1 MKNCKHCGAEFE
13 QKIMRGHEQLYCSSS
28 CQNKASRIRRENRL
42 MELKNVNN
50 EKMQIEKTIDTGRGI
65 EQNDVGQGNF
75 SASIRGVQE
84 PTISNPMGARSFAD
98 NNAKNYLEL
107 YYEAKIDNNFY
118 KLKNE
123 SLEKRV
129 LQLEREVFDLN
140 SELEKL
146 EEGEDE
152 NGMLG
157 NIMTE
162 FKKDPINS
170 MKFVNAVLDN
180 FTTTKK

>member
-1 MKNCKHCGAEFE
+1 MKNCKQCGAEFE

-42 MELKNVNN
+42 MELKNINN
-50 EKMQIEKTIDTGRGI
+50 EKDKIEKTHDSVRGI
-65 EQNDVGQGNF
+65 GQNLVEQGNL
-75 SASIRGVQE
+75 
-84 PTISNPMGARSFAD
+84 PTIVSGIQESAFSNTMGARSFTD
-98 NNAKNYLEL
+98 NHAKNYLEM

-129 LQLEREVFDLN
+129 LELERQVFDLN
-140 SELEKL
+140 SELDKL

-170 MKFVNAVLDN
+170 MKFVNAVFDN